1 MTVPTPRLFFDYV
14 DPVSYVLELRLRTVE
29 AELGVEAARHPLE
42 LAPPPADL
50 VDPVGDDFAERW
62 RLARDAAQV
71 DGIDLRRP
79 SFVPWSRKAHELVL
93 HAREKGAGL
102 AVHDA
107 VFGAFHLEGRDIGR
121 VDVLLEIAVA
131 AGLDNTETRAVLDV
145 DRHLE
150 SVRTLRHVAERLAL
164 PGVPTLLTEHRML
177 KGLLDVDALREALSD
192 EVPEHPTETR

>member
-14 DPVSYVLELRLRTVE
+14 DPVSYVLELRLRGVE
-29 AELGVEAARHPLE
+29 AELGVAAARHPLE
-42 LAPPPADL
+42 LAPPPAAL
-50 VDPVGDDFAERW
+50 PDPEGPDFAERW
-62 RLARDAAQV
+62 HLARNAARE
-71 DGIDLRRP
+71 DGVDLRRP
-79 SFVPWSRKAHELVL
+79 SFVPWSRKSHELVL

-107 VFGAFHLEGRDIGR
+107 VFRAFHLEGRDIGR

-150 SVRTLRHVAERLAL
+150 SVRTLRRVAERLAL
-164 PGVPTLLTEHRML
+164 PGVPTLLTEHRTL
-177 KGLLDVDALREALSD
+177 EGLPDVDALRDALS
-192 EVPEHPTETR
+192 EEAPENPTETR